1 MLILCFLLIFFL
13 CQGPKTAP
21 GIAGLDE
28 DAASSLATDDVRAE
42 SGATGARRLASTASV
57 LRSRPISINFRSAD
71 GAMAVIFPVKCGAM
85 VVTKDGDKCDKQC
98 SSD

>member
-13 CQGPKTAP
+13 CQGPKTA

-42 SGATGARRLASTASV
+42 SGARRLASTASV

-85 VVTKDGDKCDKQC
+85 VVTKDGDKCDKHC